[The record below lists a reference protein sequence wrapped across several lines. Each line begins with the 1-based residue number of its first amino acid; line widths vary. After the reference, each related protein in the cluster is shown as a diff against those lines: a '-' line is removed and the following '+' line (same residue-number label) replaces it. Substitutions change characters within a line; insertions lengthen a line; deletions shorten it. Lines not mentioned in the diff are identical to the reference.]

1 MFRLDSI
8 ANIQFMCGWLSLAQT
23 NSCSSK
29 HVSVLKRWLTDGRH
43 LMGTQL
49 LFSLEPWNRHNQIC
63 LFLAIYSM
71 MHMAKRSPGTY
82 PNRLFIG
89 RASSSQT
96 LRQHQ
101 KFYHCIVVNMGH
113 STRKRME
120 ATLTPPRQEDIERE
134 RERDG
139 QDMSYPQ
146 TQWTCYENG
155 QAFIVHG
162 SIEIFIILGSEQKSG
177 DIGLSIPLL
186 SAEELRE
193 LFIKE
198 REKERKKERY
208 HCIVGEARALARM
221 RP

>member
-1 MFRLDSI
+1 
-8 ANIQFMCGWLSLAQT
+8 
-23 NSCSSK
+23 
-29 HVSVLKRWLTDGRH
+29 
-43 LMGTQL
+43 
-49 LFSLEPWNRHNQIC
+49 
-63 LFLAIYSM
+63 M

-146 TQWTCYENG
+146 TQ
-155 QAFIVHG
+155 
-162 SIEIFIILGSEQKSG
+162 
-177 DIGLSIPLL
+177 
-186 SAEELRE
+186 
-193 LFIKE
+193 
-198 REKERKKERY
+198 
-208 HCIVGEARALARM
+208 
-221 RP
+221 